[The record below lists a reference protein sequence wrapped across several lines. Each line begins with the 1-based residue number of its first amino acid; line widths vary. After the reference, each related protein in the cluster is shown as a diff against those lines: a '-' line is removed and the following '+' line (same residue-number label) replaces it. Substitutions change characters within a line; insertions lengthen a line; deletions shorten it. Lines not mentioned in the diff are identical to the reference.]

1 MTWRPWH
8 SNLPPA
14 TSNCCIWRYCWYLHT
29 EENPKK
35 NRKPGRKTL
44 IQNPTKQV
52 ETNCCVMCN
61 TGIAWWW
68 VWQSTLIVCL
78 PPTNSFSRNQQID
91 IIMEDMLLNK
101 LGMQIRRPTHHQF
114 LFPWT
119 SSQCTWKKH
128 PSRFYGL
135 RHRKTLRSL
144 QRQKSVRLH
153 ISARTSPVT
162 RKKSRQTDDWMN
174 DMAQLTFK
182 MWLHLLP
189 PSSSSRESRWVALR
203 SAFVFLT
210 AT

>member
-1 MTWRPWH
+1 
-8 SNLPPA
+8 
-14 TSNCCIWRYCWYLHT
+14 
-29 EENPKK
+29 
-35 NRKPGRKTL
+35 
-44 IQNPTKQV
+44 
-52 ETNCCVMCN
+52 MCN
-61 TGIAWWW
+61 TRIAWWW
-68 VWQSTLIVCL
+68 VWQSTLIVSL

-91 IIMEDMLLNK
+91 IIMEDVLLNK

-119 SSQCTWKKH
+119 SSSQRTWKKN
-128 PSRFYGL
+128 PSRVYGL
-135 RHRKTLRSL
+135 WFTKTLRSL
-144 QRQKSVRLH
+144 QQQKSVRLLV
-153 ISARTSPVT
+153 STWTFPVT

-182 MWLHLLP
+182 IWLHLLP